1 MSATRATG
9 AARTPVRHHVGAVA
23 DFPLDQFLTFEI
35 SGRPVGVVRTDQG
48 FFAVRNRCPHQ
59 AANICAGRVA
69 GTMVPSR
76 PFEYDYSE
84 QTLVV
89 VCPWHRW
96 EFELATGASFG
107 QVTNKRLVTYPVE
120 IDSDQVYVL
129 LKGGR
134 Q

>member
-1 MSATRATG
+1 MSATRSA
-9 AARTPVRHHVGAVA
+9 VRHDVGAVS
-23 DFPLDQFLTFEI
+23 DFPLNQFRTFEI
-35 SGRPVGVVRTDQG
+35 SGRPVGVVRTSQG

-69 GTMVPSR
+69 GTMVPSK

-84 QTLVV
+84 ETLVV

-96 EFELATGASFG
+96 EFELSSGASFG
-107 QVTNKRLVTYPVE
+107 RVTNKRLVTYPVE
-120 IDSDQVYVL
+120 VDEDQVYITM
-129 LKGGR
+129 KGAR